1 MGERGREIRGMGKV
15 DGRSKG
21 HKPSEN
27 SRKLL
32 KNIAVNMGKSREQQ
46 ELERMELSEAFLR
59 PPYQYTSIEN
69 DFISR
74 LHENDYLKDRKVRL
88 Y

>member
-1 MGERGREIRGMGKV
+1 MGKV
-15 DGRSKG
+15 DGRTRE
-21 HKPSEN
+21 HKPSERA
-27 SRKLL
+27 RKAH
-32 KNIAVNMGKSREQQ
+32 KNITISMRKSWEHQ
-46 ELERMELSEAFLR
+46 ELERIELSEAFLR

-69 DFISR
+69 DYISR

>member
-1 MGERGREIRGMGKV
+1 MGKV
-15 DGRSKG
+15 DGRCKG

-59 PPYQYTSIEN
+59 PAYQYTSIEN
-69 DFISR
+69 DTIER

>member
-1 MGERGREIRGMGKV
+1 MGKV

-21 HKPSEN
+21 HKPSE
-27 SRKLL
+27 RARRAH
-32 KNIAVNMGKSREQQ
+32 KNIAVGLGKSREQR
-46 ELERMELSEAFLR
+46 ELERIALTEAFLR

-69 DFISR
+69 DYISR
-74 LHENDYLKDRKVRL
+74 LHENDYLKDRKARL

>member
-1 MGERGREIRGMGKV
+1 MGKV
-15 DGRSKG
+15 DGRHKG

-69 DFISR
+69 DYISR
-74 LHENDYLKDRKVRL
+74 LHENDYLKDRKARL

>member
-1 MGERGREIRGMGKV
+1 MGKV

-69 DFISR
+69 DYISKI
-74 LHENDYLKDRKVRL
+74 HENDYLKDRKERL

>member
-1 MGERGREIRGMGKV
+1 MGKV

-74 LHENDYLKDRKVRL
+74 LHENDYLKDRKARL

>member
-1 MGERGREIRGMGKV
+1 MGKV

-21 HKPSEN
+21 HKPSE
-27 SRKLL
+27 RTRRAH
-32 KNIAVNMGKSREQQ
+32 KNVAVSLGKSREQQ

-69 DFISR
+69 DYISR
-74 LHENDYLKDRKVRL
+74 LHENDYLKDRKERL

>member
-1 MGERGREIRGMGKV
+1 MGKV

-46 ELERMELSEAFLR
+46 ELERIELSEAFLR

-69 DFISR
+69 DYISR

>member
-1 MGERGREIRGMGKV
+1 MGKV
-15 DGRSKG
+15 DGRRKG

-69 DFISR
+69 DYISR

>member
-1 MGERGREIRGMGKV
+1 MGKV
-15 DGRSKG
+15 DGRTRG

-69 DFISR
+69 DYISR

>member
-1 MGERGREIRGMGKV
+1 
-15 DGRSKG
+15 
-21 HKPSEN
+21 
-27 SRKLL
+27 
-32 KNIAVNMGKSREQQ
+32 MGKSREQQ

-59 PPYQYTSIEN
+59 PAYQYTSIEN
-69 DFISR
+69 DYISR

>member
-1 MGERGREIRGMGKV
+1 MGKV

-74 LHENDYLKDRKVRL
+74 LHENDYLKDRKVRF

>member
-1 MGERGREIRGMGKV
+1 MEKV
-15 DGRSKG
+15 DGRTRG
-21 HKPSEN
+21 HKPSE
-27 SRKLL
+27 RTRRAH
-32 KNIAVNMGKSREQQ
+32 KNIAVSMGKSRGQQ

-69 DFISR
+69 DYISKN
-74 LHENDYLKDRKVRL
+74 HETDYLKDRKVRF

>member
-1 MGERGREIRGMGKV
+1 MGKV

-59 PPYQYTSIEN
+59 PAYQYTSIEN
-69 DFISR
+69 DYISR
-74 LHENDYLKDRKVRL
+74 IHENDYLKDRKVRL

>member
-1 MGERGREIRGMGKV
+1 MGKV
-15 DGRSKG
+15 DGRTRG
-21 HKPSEN
+21 HKPSERA
-27 SRKLL
+27 RKAH
-32 KNIAVNMGKSREQQ
+32 KNIAISMGKSREQQ
-46 ELERMELSEAFLR
+46 ELSEAFLR

>member
-1 MGERGREIRGMGKV
+1 MGKV
-15 DGRSKG
+15 DGRTRG
-21 HKPSEN
+21 HKPSE
-27 SRKLL
+27 RARRAH
-32 KNIAVNMGKSREQQ
+32 KNIAVNMGESREQQ
-46 ELERMELSEAFLR
+46 ELERIELSEAFLR

-69 DFISR
+69 DYISR

>member
-1 MGERGREIRGMGKV
+1 MGKV
-15 DGRSKG
+15 DGRTRG
-21 HKPSEN
+21 HKPSE
-27 SRKLL
+27 RARRAH
-32 KNIAVNMGKSREQQ
+32 KNIGKSREQQ
-46 ELERMELSEAFLR
+46 EIERMELSEAFLR

-69 DFISR
+69 DYISR

>member
-1 MGERGREIRGMGKV
+1 MGKV
-15 DGRSKG
+15 DGRTRG

-32 KNIAVNMGKSREQQ
+32 KNVAVNMGKSREQQ

-69 DFISR
+69 DYISR